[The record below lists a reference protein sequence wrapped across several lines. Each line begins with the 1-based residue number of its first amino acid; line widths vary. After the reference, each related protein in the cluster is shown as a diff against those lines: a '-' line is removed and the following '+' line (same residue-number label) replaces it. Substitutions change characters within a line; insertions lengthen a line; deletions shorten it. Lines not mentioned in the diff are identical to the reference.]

1 MRGHVPRLGEQDS
14 KSSWVSSILTPRA
27 KKFQKIIKKPVDF
40 PIKKPYSIKMKALL
54 NKLKLA
60 IADSKLG
67 LLTNPVYRLKYR
79 PYTDHGNK
87 EVYDYLVSRPFDGF
101 ENGFTAYCF
110 GKGVRRF
117 RFDEIVDRQV
127 VNIFGKSV
135 A

>member
-1 MRGHVPRLGEQDS
+1 MTKPS
-14 KSSWVSSILTPRA
+14 KRFILKT
-27 KKFQKIIKKPVDF
+27 
-40 PIKKPYSIKMKALL
+40 MKALL

>member
-1 MRGHVPRLGEQDS
+1 MTKGS
-14 KSSWVSSILTPRA
+14 KRFILKT
-27 KKFQKIIKKPVDF
+27 
-40 PIKKPYSIKMKALL
+40 MKALL

-60 IADSKLG
+60 IADSKIG
-67 LLTNPVYRLKYR
+67 QFTNPVYRLKYR
-79 PYTDHGNK
+79 PYTDEGNS

-101 ENGFTAYCF
+101 ANGFTAYCY

-117 RFDEIVDRQV
+117 RFDEIVDREV

>member
-1 MRGHVPRLGEQDS
+1 
-14 KSSWVSSILTPRA
+14 
-27 KKFQKIIKKPVDF
+27 
-40 PIKKPYSIKMKALL
+40 MKALL

-79 PYTDHGNK
+79 PYTDQGNK

>member
-1 MRGHVPRLGEQDS
+1 
-14 KSSWVSSILTPRA
+14 
-27 KKFQKIIKKPVDF
+27 
-40 PIKKPYSIKMKALL
+40 MKALL

-101 ENGFTAYCF
+101 ANGFTAYCY

>member
-1 MRGHVPRLGEQDS
+1 
-14 KSSWVSSILTPRA
+14 
-27 KKFQKIIKKPVDF
+27 
-40 PIKKPYSIKMKALL
+40 MKALL

-79 PYTDHGNK
+79 PYTDQGNK
-87 EVYDYLVSRPFDGF
+87 EVYDYLVSRPFDGWKD
-101 ENGFTAYCF
+101 GFTAYAF
-110 GKGVRRF
+110 GRGVRRF
-117 RFDEIVDRQV
+117 RFDEIVDREV

>member
-1 MRGHVPRLGEQDS
+1 MFQGWREGLQNHLAEFDS
-14 KSSWVSSILTPRA
+14 LASC
-27 KKFQKIIKKPVDF
+27 QKTLKKPVDIS
-40 PIKKPYSIKMKALL
+40 IKKPYSIKMKALL

-127 VNIFGKSV
+127 VHIFGKSV

>member
-1 MRGHVPRLGEQDS
+1 MRGNVPRLARRSPKPSGRVRFSGLVPKKTLKNPLTKPS
-14 KSSWVSSILTPRA
+14 KRFILKT
-27 KKFQKIIKKPVDF
+27 
-40 PIKKPYSIKMKALL
+40 MKALL

-101 ENGFTAYCF
+101 ANGFTAYCF

>member
-1 MRGHVPRLGEQDS
+1 
-14 KSSWVSSILTPRA
+14 
-27 KKFQKIIKKPVDF
+27 
-40 PIKKPYSIKMKALL
+40 MKALL

-79 PYTDHGNK
+79 PYTDHGNN

-101 ENGFTAYCF
+101 ANGFTAYCF